1 MEDLKREKGRIGRK
15 EYRRKGRKGCRW
27 DGRKG
32 GKRGRWA
39 GRNNRRIVQGVRD
52 WKGRKG
58 AGIRK
63 EKVRMEERKL
73 RRGRAIS
80 KI

>member
-1 MEDLKREKGRIGRK
+1 MEERSIGEKEGKIVDGMEDLKREKGRIGRK
-15 EYRRKGRKGCRW
+15 EYRRKGRKRCRW

-58 AGIRK
+58 AGIR
-63 EKVRMEERKL
+63 
-73 RRGRAIS
+73 
-80 KI
+80 